1 MDRNVA
7 NTYGGA
13 HEQLTQHES
22 LLHHGVS
29 ASHIARASRP
39 DLERPISVKRVRGP
53 LCCASAIRLPMV
65 VGDLRRFGALSYR
78 APLPTQICHVD
89 SALDVSLRQILIR
102 EIELSVLSN
111 AIDQMRKTQ
120 ELLLRYSAVWCKR
133 IVGVDRA
140 KPPSCISG
148 SRKEMNLQ

>member
-1 MDRNVA
+1 
-7 NTYGGA
+7 
-13 HEQLTQHES
+13 
-22 LLHHGVS
+22 
-29 ASHIARASRP
+29 
-39 DLERPISVKRVRGP
+39 
-53 LCCASAIRLPMV
+53 MV